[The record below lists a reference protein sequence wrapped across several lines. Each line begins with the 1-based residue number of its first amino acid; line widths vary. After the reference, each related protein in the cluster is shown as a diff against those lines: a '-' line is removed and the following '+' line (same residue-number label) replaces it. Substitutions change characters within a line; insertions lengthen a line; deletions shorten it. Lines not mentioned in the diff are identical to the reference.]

1 MAVGDETIG
10 FGGVLEVNDGVA
22 DAFQVVPKVESLGVP
37 NYTIGTVDSKR
48 LDLTNGVI
56 IVLPTL
62 SKGDA
67 ISFKI
72 QHTNETYGRFV
83 AIRDAR
89 VAKQWRI
96 TVPDDDG
103 DTEITVPGILT
114 GCPMDPLEA
123 DKITTFTATVQ
134 ISGEAV

>member
-56 IVLPTL
+56 KVLPTL
-62 SKGDA
+62 SKGDSIA
-67 ISFKI
+67 FKI
-72 QHTNETYGRFV
+72 QHTNATYARFT
-83 AIRDAR
+83 AMRDAR
-89 VAKQWRI
+89 VEKQWRI

-114 GCPMDPLEA
+114 GCPWEGLQA
-123 DKITTFTATVQ
+123 DTINTFTANVQ
-134 ISGEAV
+134 ISGEAS